1 MRGVEPILLTQAP
14 DGAPNG
20 GIILAQAGEPAVEDI
35 ETHEVGGD
43 EAHAE
48 AEHHGPPTELFLL
61 AALIILIAIAFKPA
75 KRAILASLD
84 GRAER
89 IKNELEEAQR
99 LREEAQ
105 ASLAS
110 FQRRQRDAMG
120 EAEEIISHARQE
132 AERLRAQAAKDLEE
146 VLKRRESQAMDRIAQ
161 AEAAALTEVR
171 TIAVDVA
178 IAAAR
183 QVIGGK
189 LDKEKEAALIDH
201 SIAELPSK
209 LH

>member
-20 GIILAQAGEPAVEDI
+20 GIILAQAGEAVENAA
-35 ETHEVGGD
+35 THEAAG
-43 EAHAE
+43 EAAHGE
-48 AEHHGPPTELFLL
+48 AEHHGLPTELFLL
-61 AALIILIAIAFKPA
+61 AALIILIVIAFKPA

-84 GRAER
+84 GRAAR
-89 IKNELEEAQR
+89 IKEELEEAQR

-120 EAEEIISHARQE
+120 EAEEIISHARQD
-132 AERLRAQAAKDLEE
+132 AERLRAQAKKDIEE

-183 QVIGGK
+183 QVIDSK
-189 LDKEKEAALIDH
+189 LDKDKEAALIDQ